1 MKNLKSLIGIS
12 LLFLFLSS
20 CVTFADFDRSIAQW
34 KGQDEDQLYQV
45 FGPPMRSQT
54 LNDGRKLV
62 AYDYSSSGTDGPW
75 FCELNF
81 TIQESKVTQATYKG
95 DYSALIEHLRGI
107 DGEKVRGPEY
117 NKGESN
123 TN

>member
-1 MKNLKSLIGIS
+1 MKKLKSLFSIS

-20 CVTFADFDRSIAQW
+20 CATFADFDRSIAQW

-54 LNDGRKLV
+54 LKDGRKLV

-81 TIQESKVTQATYKG
+81 TIQDGKVTQATYKG
-95 DYSALIEHLRGI
+95 DYYALFEHLRGI
-107 DGEKVRGPEY
+107 DGEKVRGQEY
-117 NKGESN
+117 SKGESSKN
-123 TN
+123 